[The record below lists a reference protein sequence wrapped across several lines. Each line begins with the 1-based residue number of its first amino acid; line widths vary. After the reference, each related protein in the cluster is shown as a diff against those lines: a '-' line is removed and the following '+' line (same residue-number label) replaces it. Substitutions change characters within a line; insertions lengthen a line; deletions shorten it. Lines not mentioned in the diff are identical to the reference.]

1 MRTQVIRTPETK
13 THNLARRFAAASL
26 VLGLLIPL
34 AGSANASASARQHF
48 DGAGAIEVC
57 ADRVWL
63 ANLNSVTEINEA
75 TGAVVRVLDAPSYDI
90 SNPVALGC
98 GSDHLWVVDSK
109 GDELTEI
116 NAKSG
121 SLIRVVNSPS
131 DGLDSPSAIAV
142 GGSHVWVTNSADLP
156 TPEGFTGNSVTEL
169 NASNASLVRV
179 ISDQKDKISYPDT
192 VITLG
197 SHVWVGNS
205 LGNSLTELRST
216 NGSLV
221 RIINI
226 KGTRTT
232 MGVAA
237 LNDAPQSLL
246 VTGSNFLVETGNSV
260 RELSGTNGTQLRDV
274 TTVENHKNG
283 YCAVA
288 ANSSD
293 IWTATCATPGSV
305 SEIDIASGASVRVT
319 NAASDDLGDGQGIAL
334 STRDVWISS
343 STYGTVTELDIQTGE
358 LVKVIK

>member
-1 MRTQVIRTPETK
+1 VIRTPETK
-13 THNLARRFAAASL
+13 THNLARRFAAASF
-26 VLGLLIPL
+26 VLGLLIRSL
-34 AGSANASASARQHF
+34 APRMRQRLLVNTST
-48 DGAGAIEVC
+48 AQAQSKC
-57 ADRVWL
+57 APIGCGWPTS
-63 ANLNSVTEINEA
+63 NSVTEINEA

-90 SNPVALGC
+90 SNPVALGWC
-98 GSDHLWVVDSK
+98 SDHLWVVDSK

-142 GGSHVWVTNSADLP
+142 GGSHVWGHQQRGLADSRR
-156 TPEGFTGNSVTEL
+156 FHREL
-169 NASNASLVRV
+169 GDRTHASNASLVRV

-246 VTGSNFLVETGNSV
+246 VTGSNFLVETET
-260 RELSGTNGTQLRDV
+260 R
-274 TTVENHKNG
+274 
-283 YCAVA
+283 CA
-288 ANSSD
+288 N
-293 IWTATCATPGSV
+293 
-305 SEIDIASGASVRVT
+305 
-319 NAASDDLGDGQGIAL
+319 
-334 STRDVWISS
+334 
-343 STYGTVTELDIQTGE
+343 
-358 LVKVIK
+358 